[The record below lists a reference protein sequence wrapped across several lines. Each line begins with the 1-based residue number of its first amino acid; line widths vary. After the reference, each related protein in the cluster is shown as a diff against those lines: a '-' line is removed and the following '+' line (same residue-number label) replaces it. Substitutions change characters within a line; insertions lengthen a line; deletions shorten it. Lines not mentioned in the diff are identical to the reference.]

1 MIIKFFIQRDESW
14 CTYNGENVMIK
25 ATVNDVYQ
33 YCPGS
38 HFIPLD
44 TLKSELE
51 GSARY
56 NIKVGFFPGRNAGF
70 ADLQFAATCIQ
81 KITLPITSKEKLKN
95 AWQLDLN
102 YPTDFG
108 TC

>member
-1 MIIKFFIQRDESW
+1 
-14 CTYNGENVMIK
+14 MIK